1 MTMTGMT
8 RNLRDRLDRWLLRR
22 GYVHP
27 EVRELVR
34 NQLLLTALVFV
45 VCLPL
50 SGISVAAWSLA
61 AGTAIVTANFCSLAR
76 FGQRITG
83 YENKREAVMAVLA
96 RFYLRLAISG
106 GALFACIVWFGAQPL
121 PLLAGISTVVVNF
134 LVWGAWRQAGSKTH
148 QTLTGKEA

>member
-1 MTMTGMT
+1 MT
-8 RNLRDRLDRWLLRR
+8 RTIKNLRDRLDRWLLRR

-34 NQLLLTALVFV
+34 NQLVLTALVLA

-50 SGISVAAWSLA
+50 SGVSVAAWSLA
-61 AGTAIVTANFCSLAR
+61 AGTVIVTANFCSLAR

-83 YENKREAVMAVLA
+83 YVDKREAVLAVLA
-96 RFYLRLAISG
+96 RFYLRLGLSG
-106 GALFACIVWFGAQPL
+106 VALFACIALFGALPL

-134 LVWGAWRQAGSKTH
+134 LVWGAWRHAGSKTH

>member
-1 MTMTGMT
+1 MT
-8 RNLRDRLDRWLLRR
+8 RNLRDRLDRWLLAR

-34 NQLLLTALVFV
+34 NQLVLTALVLA

-50 SGISVAAWSLA
+50 SGVSVAAWSLA
-61 AGTAIVTANFCSLAR
+61 AGTLIISANFCSLAR

-83 YENKREAVMAVLA
+83 FGNRHEAVMAVLF
-96 RFYLRLAISG
+96 RFYLRLALSG
-106 GALFACIVWFGAQPL
+106 AALFACIVWLGAQPL
-121 PLLAGISTVVVNF
+121 SLLAGISTVVVNF
-134 LVWGAWRQAGSKTH
+134 LVWGAWRHAGSKTH

>member
-1 MTMTGMT
+1 MLK
-8 RNLRDRLDRWLLRR
+8 NLRDRLDRWLLRR

-34 NQLLLTALVFV
+34 NQIVLTALVLL

-50 SGISVAAWSLA
+50 SGVSVAAWSLA
-61 AGTAIVTANFCSLAR
+61 AGTVIISLNFCSLAR

-83 YENKREAVMAVLA
+83 YGNKREAVLAVLA

-106 GALFACIVWFGAQPL
+106 AALFACIVWFGAMPL
-121 PLLAGISTVVVNF
+121 PLLAGITTVVVNF
-134 LVWGAWRQAGSKTH
+134 LVWGAWRYAGSRTR

>member
-1 MTMTGMT
+1 MVK
-8 RNLRDRLDRWLLRR
+8 NLRDRLDRWLLRR

-34 NQLLLTALVFV
+34 NQIVLTALVLL

-61 AGTAIVTANFCSLAR
+61 AGTVIISLNFCSLAR

-83 YENKREAVMAVLA
+83 YGNKREAVLAVLV

-106 GALFACIVWFGAQPL
+106 AALFACIVWFGAMPL
-121 PLLAGISTVVVNF
+121 PLLAGITTVVVNF
-134 LVWGAWRQAGSKTH
+134 LVWGAWRYAGSRTR

>member
-1 MTMTGMT
+1 MT
-8 RNLRDRLDRWLLRR
+8 RSVLDRLEGWLLRR

-34 NQLLLTALVFV
+34 NQVLLTALV
-45 VCLPL
+45 
-50 SGISVAAWSLA
+50 LA
-61 AGTAIVTANFCSLAR
+61 ASALAFPFWDGAWALAVGTGLVTLYFCSLAR

-83 YENKREAVMAVLA
+83 YANRREAVAAVLV
-96 RFYLRLAISG
+96 RFYLRLAVTGLVLFVCIAWL
-106 GALFACIVWFGAQPL
+106 GAKPL

-134 LVWGAWRQAGSKTH
+134 IVWGVARHAGSKTH

>member
-1 MTMTGMT
+1 MTGML
-8 RNLRDRLDRWLLRR
+8 RNSRDRLDRWLLRR

-34 NQLLLTALVFV
+34 NQLLLTALAFA
-45 VCLPL
+45 VCLPFAGL
-50 SGISVAAWSLA
+50 SDAAWSFA
-61 AGTAIVTANFCSLAR
+61 AGTAIISANFCSLAR

-83 YENKREAVMAVLA
+83 FENKREAVAAVLA
-96 RFYLRLAISG
+96 RFYLRLALTG
-106 GALFACIVWFGAQPL
+106 VVLFGCIVWFGARPL

-134 LVWGAWRQAGSKTH
+134 LVWGVARHAGSKTH

>member
-1 MTMTGMT
+1 MTGMMK
-8 RNLRDRLDRWLLRR
+8 NCRDRLDRWLLAR

-34 NQLLLTALVFV
+34 NQILLTALVLAAT
-45 VCLPL
+45 LPL
-50 SGISVAAWSLA
+50 SGVSTAAWSLA
-61 AGTAIVTANFCSLAR
+61 AGTVIISANFCSLAR

-96 RFYLRLAISG
+96 RFYLRLAVSG
-106 GALFACIVWFGAQPL
+106 VALFACIVWFGAQPL

-134 LVWGAWRQAGSKTH
+134 IVWGAMRHVGARTH

>member
-1 MTMTGMT
+1 MK
-8 RNLRDRLDRWLLRR
+8 NLRDKLDRWLLRR

-34 NQLLLTALVFV
+34 NQLVLTALVLA

-50 SGISVAAWSLA
+50 SGVSTAAWSLA
-61 AGTAIVTANFCSLAR
+61 AGTVIISLNFCSLAR
-76 FGQRITG
+76 FGQRITA

-106 GALFACIVWFGAQPL
+106 AALFACIVWFGALPL
-121 PLLAGISTVVVNF
+121 PLLAGITTVVVNV
-134 LVWGAWRQAGSKTH
+134 LVWGAWRHAGSKTH